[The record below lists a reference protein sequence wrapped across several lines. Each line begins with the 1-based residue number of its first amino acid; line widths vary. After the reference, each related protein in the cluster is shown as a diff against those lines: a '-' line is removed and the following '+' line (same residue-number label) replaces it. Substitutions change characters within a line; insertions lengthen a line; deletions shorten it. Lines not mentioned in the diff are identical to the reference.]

1 MGGHLQH
8 AFNWKMVSVRYVYS
22 DPIFIQKQ
30 TVIYVCA
37 RVDVSVF
44 MERAWEN
51 TRELL
56 VVVSSGE

>member
-8 AFNWKMVSVRYVYS
+8 AFNWKMVSVRYVYP

-37 RVDVSVF
+37 RVDVFLCSWK
-44 MERAWEN
+44 EHGKIPGN
-51 TRELL
+51 C
-56 VVVSSGE
+56 